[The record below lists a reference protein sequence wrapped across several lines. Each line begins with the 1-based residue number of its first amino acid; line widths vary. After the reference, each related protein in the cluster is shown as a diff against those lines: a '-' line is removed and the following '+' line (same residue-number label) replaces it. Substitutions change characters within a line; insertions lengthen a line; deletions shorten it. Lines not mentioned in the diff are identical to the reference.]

1 MGLKIELD
9 LGDELSE
16 RLKRVADK
24 VALSPSETAKML
36 LAHQLATERR
46 IDWPALIN
54 KGREFIA
61 RIMREAGKET

>member
-1 MGLKIELD
+1 MAKLEIE

-36 LAHQLATERR
+36 LAQQLATERR

-54 KGREFIA
+54 RGREFFSRIIQEA
-61 RIMREAGKET
+61 RQG

>member
-1 MGLKIELD
+1 MAKIELE

-36 LAHQLATERR
+36 LAQQLAGERK
-46 IDWPALIN
+46 IDWLALIN
-54 KGREFIA
+54 KGREFLA
-61 RIMREAGKET
+61 RIIRESRET